1 MKGFAVARAYILN
14 HHTPTVEHSRITSEE
29 EAERELSAFQEAG
42 RRVMKEIREEMAKS
56 PSPDALAIL
65 ESQLFMID
73 DPDFRGRVEGYIRE
87 GHRRAAWAVESAAG
101 EIVEALSRLRSDSF
115 RERISDIED
124 VSSRLIASITRSGH
138 GGPVIQD
145 SSVLIAD
152 YLLPSEFLSLNL
164 SLVKAI
170 VLEKGGL
177 TSHVA
182 ILSRAEGVPCLTSA
196 SSATRL
202 VRKGSLVAFDGDE
215 GAIYI
220 DPDDEVLERIR
231 AGLNGSADTDTSLPA
246 ITLDGVEIAVEANI
260 EDARSIEAV
269 KRSGASGIG
278 LFRTE
283 FLLMGGHGSDQV
295 YSQVAEKMKECGD
308 VCFRTYDIGGDKM
321 VDGISENEENPVLGY
336 RAVRLCMDRKDI
348 FRPQL
353 KAILKASV
361 FGNVRIM
368 FPMIS
373 GAGELDEVLSLFEDV
388 KRECRSEGIAFD
400 ENIKVGIMIEV
411 PSAAITADI
420 LARKVDFFSV
430 GTNDLVQ
437 YTLAVDRGNEKIA
450 HLYNRLH
457 PAVLRLLKMTADA
470 ADEAG
475 IELGICGEMAG
486 DEMVTP
492 LLVGLGYRN
501 LSMNISSMARVKRLI
516 RNISLADAQALAKR
530 ALNMTSYRE
539 ISNLMEYFHAEIGF
553 DK

>member
-1 MKGFAVARAYILN
+1 MKGFGMAPAYILN
-14 HHTPTVEHSRITSEE
+14 HHTPTVEHDRIEGE
-29 EAERELSAFQEAG
+29 REIERELSSFALAK
-42 RRVMKEIREEMAKS
+42 RRVSDEIREEMAKS
-56 PSPDALAIL
+56 PSRDALSIL

-73 DPDFRGRVEGYIRE
+73 DPEFHDKVEGYIRE
-87 GHRRAAWAVESAAG
+87 EHRKASWAVESAAG
-101 EIVEALSRLRSDSF
+101 EIIDTLSNLKNAAF
-115 RERISDIED
+115 RERISDIQD
-124 VSSRLIASITRSGH
+124 VASRLIATITRSGH
-138 GGPVIQD
+138 GGPVIQ
-145 SSVLIAD
+145 SPSILIAD
-152 YLLPSEFLSLNL
+152 YLLPSEFLSLDL
-164 SLVKAI
+164 SNVKAI

-182 ILSRAEGVPCLTSA
+182 ILSRAEGVPCLTA
-196 SSATRL
+196 VKGATRV
-202 VRKGSLVAFDGDE
+202 VRAGSYVAFDGDE
-215 GAIYI
+215 SALYI
-220 DPDDEVLERIR
+220 DPDEAAKERIR
-231 AGLNGSADTDTSLPA
+231 ERLASSVEGDTSLPA
-246 ITLDGVEIAVEANI
+246 ITLDGVKISVEANI
-260 EDARSIEAV
+260 EDERSVEAV
-269 KRSGASGIG
+269 RRSGASGIG

-283 FLLMGGHGSDQV
+283 FLLMGGHGSDMV
-295 YSQVAEKMKECGD
+295 YSNVAAKMVDCGE

-353 KAILKASV
+353 KAILKASA

-373 GAGELDEVLSLFEDV
+373 GAGELDEVLALFEDV
-388 KRECRSEGIAFD
+388 KAECRREGIVFD
-400 ENIKVGIMIEV
+400 EHIKVGIMIEV

-420 LARKVDFFSV
+420 LAKRVDFFSG

-437 YTLAVDRGNEKIA
+437 YALAVDRGNEKIA

-516 RNISLADAQALAKR
+516 RNITIADAEALAKR

-539 ISNLMEYFHAEIGF
+539 ISNLMESFHAEIRF

>member
-14 HHTPTVEHSRITSEE
+14 HHTPTVEHSRIQSEE

-87 GHRRAAWAVESAAG
+87 GHRRAAWAVESAEG

-152 YLLPSEFLSLNL
+152 YLLPSEFLSLDL

-231 AGLNGSADTDTSLPA
+231 AGLSGSADTDTSLPA

-295 YSQVAEKMKECGD
+295 YSQVAEKMKGCGD